1 MTSKLLEPV
10 RKLTVW
16 LEGFAAKP
24 HATVAL
30 LCCAFIEASI
40 FPTPPDVLL
49 IALGVTRP
57 RRSIL
62 YSLLV
67 VFGSSVGALLG
78 YYLGNAVFDFV
89 GNRLV
94 ALFGAGAQFESLL
107 NDYHRNA
114 FLVLFLSGFT
124 SIPFMVFTM
133 AAGFHATVDL
143 PTFVV
148 GVCCGRLIR
157 FLPIGVALFYVGP
170 KVKYYLDHYLHRTIV
185 IMSLVII
192 AFFIVMRYIH

>member
-1 MTSKLLEPV
+1 MTSRLLSPV

-24 HATVAL
+24 HAVVAL
-30 LCCAFIEASI
+30 LSCAFIEASI

-49 IALGVTRP
+49 VALGVTRP

-67 VFGSSVGALLG
+67 VAGSSVGALLG
-78 YYLGNAVFDFV
+78 YYLGNAVFDVV
-89 GNRLV
+89 GIRLI
-94 ALFGAGAQFESLL
+94 AFFGADAQFEALL
-107 NDYHRNA
+107 SEYRTNA
-114 FLVLFLSGFT
+114 FLVLLLAGFT

-133 AAGFHATVDL
+133 AAGFHSTVDL
-143 PTFVV
+143 PTLIV
-148 GVCCGRLIR
+148 GVFCGRLIR

-170 KVKYYLDHYLHRTIV
+170 RVKYYLDHYLHRTIV
-185 IMSLVII
+185 IMSLAVILI
-192 AFFIVMRYIH
+192 FIIIRSVH